1 MSGTAIRQPEI
12 QTPAPPAAPPFL
24 RPRVRVRLFFWARLL
39 MFLTV
44 LAGAAY
50 GIYRY
55 RESQPADILPSAP
68 ARQGDF
74 LVLIRCRGEL
84 KAERSVP
91 ISAPMVPNLRIA
103 WITPPGAVVKQG
115 DTIVKFDSSS
125 AKETL
130 MQKEA
135 ALRQA
140 QATLD
145 QALAQA
151 KITAEQDQADLAD
164 AKFTVER
171 ARLEASKQ
179 EIVSRLQGEES
190 KIDYGV
196 AQQKLKVQEATVDL
210 HATSD
215 RSKIAS
221 LTRQRDQAQSDV
233 DLTKSR
239 IAQMELKA
247 PISAFIIFQP
257 NYSQGWMNAKPFKVG
272 DNVYAG
278 MVLAEMPDLT
288 TLLMDAKVEEIDR
301 GRIAAAQEV
310 KVRVDSLPELT
321 LNASIRQ
328 ISLLAEASNE
338 FPPVR
343 SFRAYAAIP
352 NPDPR
357 LRPGMNGGMDIII
370 NRIPKAISIPSKA
383 LFTRAGK
390 PIVYLADHGRYRAAG
405 VEVLARNPDE
415 IAVSGIRPGAMVTLV
430 DPEKKDAKK

>member
-1 MSGTAIRQPEI
+1 MSDAVIRQPDI
-12 QTPAPPAAPPFL
+12 PQPVSPISTPFL
-24 RPRVRVRLFFWARLL
+24 GSRARARLRFWAGFLFFLAL
-39 MFLTV
+39 V
-44 LAGAAY
+44 AGASY

-55 RESQPADILPSAP
+55 RQAQPAAILPSAP

-91 ISAPMVPNLRIA
+91 VYTPKVPNLRIS
-103 WITPPGAVVKQG
+103 WMTPPGEGVKQG

-125 AKETL
+125 AEQTL

-145 QALAQA
+145 QALAQS
-151 KITAEQDQADLAD
+151 KITSEQDKTDLAD
-164 AKFTVER
+164 AGFTVER
-171 ARLEASKQ
+171 SRLEASKQ
-179 EIVSRLQGEES
+179 EIVSRLQGEAS

-210 HATSD
+210 HAASD
-215 RSKIAS
+215 RSRIAS
-221 LTRQRDQAQSDV
+221 LTRVRDQAQSDV
-233 DLTKSR
+233 DLTKAR
-239 IAQMELKA
+239 IAQMELKS
-247 PISAFIIFQP
+247 PISGFLIFQS
-257 NYSQGWMNAKPFKVG
+257 NYAQGWVNAKPYKIG

-278 MVLAEMPDLT
+278 MVLAEMPDLS
-288 TLLMDAKVEEIDR
+288 TLQMDGKVEEIDR
-301 GRIAAAQEV
+301 GRISADQEV

-321 LNASIRQ
+321 LNAFIRQ
-328 ISLLAEASNE
+328 ISLLAEAGNE
-338 FPPVR
+338 FPRVR
-343 SFRAYAAIP
+343 NFRAYAAIP

-357 LRPGMNGGMDIII
+357 LRPGMNGGMDIIV
-370 NRIPKAISIPSKA
+370 NRIPNAISIPSKA

-390 PIVYLADHGRYRAAG
+390 PIVYVAENGRYRAAS

-415 IAVSGIRPGAMVTLV
+415 IAVTGIRPGAMVTLV
-430 DPEKKDAKK
+430 DPEKKEANR